1 MVFLLLL
8 LLLLLASHRSR
19 ESGGVLVWHQF
30 SQHSPVATT
39 HSARIQ
45 STTMATTVKSYSSE
59 DPLLK
64 YTVDHSLRLTDVQ
77 KRLNEVTFKHS
88 RYQMLG
94 APEVLQL
101 NANLIQAIG
110 GKKVLDVGVF
120 TGASSLSAA
129 LALPPDGEVH
139 ALDITEEYPSIGK
152 PFWAEAGVADKI
164 HLHIAPAGQTLQ
176 RLIDEGHA
184 GSFDFAFIDA
194 DKPGYDDYYEKC
206 LVLLR
211 RGGIISFDNTVQAG
225 RVIDPDDQKPA
236 TVAIRKLNEK
246 LRDDQRINLSFLKIA
261 DGLTL
266 CFIK

>member
-1 MVFLLLL
+1 
-8 LLLLLASHRSR
+8 
-19 ESGGVLVWHQF
+19 
-30 SQHSPVATT
+30 
-39 HSARIQ
+39 
-45 STTMATTVKSYSSE
+45 MATVSKSYSSD
-59 DPLLK
+59 DPFVK
-64 YTVDHSLRLTDVQ
+64 YTVHHSLRLTDVQ
-77 KRLNEVTFKHS
+77 KRLNETTFKLS
-88 RYQMLG
+88 DYKMLG

-110 GKKVLDVGVF
+110 AKKVLDVGVF
-120 TGASSLSAA
+120 TGASSLAAA
-129 LALPPDGEVH
+129 LALPSDGQVH
-139 ALDITEEYPSIGK
+139 ALDVSEEFTSIGK

-164 HLHIAPAGQTLQ
+164 HLHIAPASQTLQ

-184 GSFDFAFIDA
+184 GTFDFAFIDA

-211 RGGIISFDNTVQAG
+211 RGGIITFDNTLQAG
-225 RVIDPDDQKPA
+225 RVIDPDNQMPS

-261 DGLTL
+261 DGFTL

>member
-1 MVFLLLL
+1 
-8 LLLLLASHRSR
+8 
-19 ESGGVLVWHQF
+19 
-30 SQHSPVATT
+30 
-39 HSARIQ
+39 
-45 STTMATTVKSYSSE
+45 MATTKKSYISE

-77 KRLNEVTFKHS
+77 KRLNEATFKHS
-88 RYQMLG
+88 NYEMLG

-120 TGASSLSAA
+120 TGASSLAAA

-139 ALDITEEYPSIGK
+139 ALDINEEDTRIGK

-164 HLHIAPAGQTLQ
+164 HLHIAPASQTLQ

-184 GSFDFAFIDA
+184 GTFDFAFIDA
-194 DKPGYDDYYEKC
+194 DKMGYDEYYEKC

-211 RGGIISFDNTVQAG
+211 RGGIIAFDNTVQAG
-225 RVIDPDDQKPA
+225 RVINPDDHKPA

-261 DGLTL
+261 DGFTL

>member
-1 MVFLLLL
+1 
-8 LLLLLASHRSR
+8 
-19 ESGGVLVWHQF
+19 
-30 SQHSPVATT
+30 
-39 HSARIQ
+39 
-45 STTMATTVKSYSSE
+45 MATVSKSYSSD
-59 DPLLK
+59 DPFVK

-77 KRLNEVTFKHS
+77 KRLNETTFKLS
-88 RYQMLG
+88 DYKMLG

-110 GKKVLDVGVF
+110 AKKVLDVGVF
-120 TGASSLSAA
+120 TGASSLAAA
-129 LALPPDGEVH
+129 LALPPDGQVH
-139 ALDITEEYPSIGK
+139 ALDVSEEFTSIGK

-164 HLHIAPAGQTLQ
+164 HLHIAPASQTLQ
-176 RLIDEGHA
+176 RLLDEGHA
-184 GSFDFAFIDA
+184 GTFDFAFIDA

-211 RGGIISFDNTVQAG
+211 RGGIITFDNTLQAG
-225 RVIDPDDQKPA
+225 RVIDPDNQMPS

-261 DGLTL
+261 DGFTL